1 MWKIKYLSF
10 WKKLWCI
17 YLDYGDEIM
26 TDKNT
31 KGETLIKVVNCADK
45 ASQGFSA
52 AGTILG
58 AIVVV
63 ASLFKR

>member
-1 MWKIKYLSF
+1 MMHD
-10 WKKLWCI
+10 
-17 YLDYGDEIM
+17 LDYGDEIM

>member
-1 MWKIKYLSF
+1 
-10 WKKLWCI
+10 
-17 YLDYGDEIM
+17 M

-31 KGETLIKVVNCADK
+31 KGETLIKVVNCADN